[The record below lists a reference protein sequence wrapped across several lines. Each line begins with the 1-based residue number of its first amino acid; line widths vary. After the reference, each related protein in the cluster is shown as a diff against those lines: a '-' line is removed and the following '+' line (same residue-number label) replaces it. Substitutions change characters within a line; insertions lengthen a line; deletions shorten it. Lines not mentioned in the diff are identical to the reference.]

1 MAVFTNAFRTDPRR
15 AGHITR
21 GGCLLGYAAILLAV
35 PLVGTA
41 LAALTRLALSAAGDG
56 GLAPPLAMA
65 ETYFAILSLSY
76 LGSWIGALISIPLVL
91 MARVHGLFGWAGAM
105 LAATAIMVLIT
116 SGMMGATIEDAL
128 KNLGLPAATLG
139 LAFWLA
145 VRLANPRAF
154 D

>member
-1 MAVFTNAFRTDPRR
+1 M
-15 AGHITR
+15 
-21 GGCLLGYAAILLAV
+21 
-35 PLVGTA
+35 
-41 LAALTRLALSAAGDG
+41 
-56 GLAPPLAMA
+56 
-65 ETYFAILSLSY
+65 
-76 LGSWIGALISIPLVL
+76 
-91 MARVHGLFGWAGAM
+91 
-105 LAATAIMVLIT
+105 AATAIMVLIT